1 MISQRMGAV
10 EEVVI
15 STTEIA
21 DSLLTANMK
30 LRLTLAI
37 ESYVLL
43 RSQKALSNRE

>member
-1 MISQRMGAV
+1 MGAV

-21 DSLLTANMK
+21 DSLLTVNLK
-30 LRLTLAI
+30 LRLTLKI

-43 RSQKALSNRE
+43 QSQAALSNQE